1 MTSRV
6 FKILGSSDLMQVP
19 SQKAD
24 GGFILKRFV
33 RLQEFGGSSRS
44 DSADKA
50 SNAIIATIIGPQAQV
65 PFQAGEIVLT
75 SLRFSIREYQG
86 SWYQDITVVEITKI
100 K

>member
-1 MTSRV
+1 MNTDI
-6 FKILGSSDLMQVP
+6 FKILGSSDLIQVP

-33 RLQEFGGSSRS
+33 RLQELGGGRSS

-50 SNAIIATIIGPQAQV
+50 SNAIVATVIGQQAQM
-65 PFQAGEIVLT
+65 PFQTGETVIA

-86 SWYQDITVVEITKI
+86 SWYQDITVNEIVKI